1 MKKSLIITVL
11 LLIFNN
17 INSQDI
23 YTAGSY
29 TNSDGSKAAAVFKNG
44 VVIYSLKQDGKD
56 LFSSAM
62 AVDTTNKDIYW
73 SLNSNPVGSIS
84 DGYGCVMKN
93 DEIVLDNMPGTCI
106 NDISLDGC
114 DIYSAGYMNDI
125 YNATAAVWKNGD
137 TTPLYTYCADQNYSE
152 VLGIDVVNGV
162 VYACGFFE
170 QGLRTGCVWVNGE
183 LYATYPNCKVTDIA
197 YNNGDIYYVVSECL
211 SMVYKSG
218 EQLYNMYNHYSGE
231 CSDVNDLKVVND
243 DVYAVGFLGYN
254 DCIVWKND
262 DLLYLHPYA
271 HEADFRACCFYD
283 QSLYYV
289 GWDDEGNGLVLKD
302 GEILYSMKNYAF
314 YSVWVVPSPLSIEEM
329 ETSDNSIVFIYN
341 IFGEI
346 VKTMYSEEDTLTIT
360 DLPAG
365 IYIVKR
371 DKSVMKFMKCF

>member
-1 MKKSLIITVL
+1 MKNLMFLILSILAAISLH
-11 LLIFNN
+11 
-17 INSQDI
+17 SQDI

-44 VVIYSLKQDGKD
+44 VVIYSLKYDGKD

-62 AVDTTNKDIYW
+62 AIDTTNNDIYW

-93 DEIVLDNMPGTCI
+93 DEIVLDNIPGTCI
-106 NDISLDGC
+106 NDISLDGG

-125 YNATAAVWKNGD
+125 YNATAAVWKNDD

-162 VYACGFFE
+162 IYACGFFE

-197 YNNGDIYYVVSECL
+197 YHNGDIYYVVSECL
-211 SMVYKSG
+211 STVYKSG
-218 EQLYNMYNHYSGE
+218 ERLYNMYNHYGGE

-254 DCIVWKND
+254 DCLAWKNG
-262 DLLYLHPYA
+262 DLLYLHPFA
-271 HEADFRACCFYD
+271 LDADFRACCFYD

-289 GWDDEGNGLVLKD
+289 GWDHENHGVVFKD
-302 GEILYSMKNYAF
+302 GELLYS
-314 YSVWVVPSPLSIEEM
+314 L
-329 ETSDNSIVFIYN
+329 DNSLFYDVWAMPNPLAVAEIETEESSEVLIYD
-341 IFGEI
+341 IFGQPVNSNI
-346 VKTMYSEEDTLTIT
+346 L
-360 DLPAG
+360 LLG
-365 IYIVKR
+365 FYIIKR
-371 DKSVMKFMKCF
+371 GYKVTKFYKN